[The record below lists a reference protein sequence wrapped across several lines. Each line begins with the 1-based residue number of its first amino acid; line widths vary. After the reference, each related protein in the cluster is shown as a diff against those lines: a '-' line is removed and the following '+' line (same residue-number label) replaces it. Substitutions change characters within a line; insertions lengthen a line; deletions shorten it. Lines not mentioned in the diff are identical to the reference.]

1 MPFKPESRQYR
12 AFSATNFR
20 ALEDEG
26 GEESYLVRGYWTT
39 FGEEYALMPD
49 WFEQVDAHALDDA
62 DMDDVIFQLNHA
74 GAPLARQRNGSLKL
88 KIDSHGG
95 WCEADLGGCREGRD
109 IYESIKNGLI
119 VEMSF
124 GFTISRD
131 KGIEYTEDEDGII
144 HSTIMRIDRVF
155 DISCVSIPANP
166 GTEISSARSYLDGVI
181 EARRQ
186 QEEVL
191 RRAEEDRERRQAA
204 LERLKGM
211 SLV

>member
-12 AFSATNFR
+12 AFSAANFR

-26 GEESYLVRGYWTT
+26 GEESYKVRGYFTT
-39 FGEEYALMPD
+39 FDQEYELMSD
-49 WFEQVDAHALDDA
+49 WYEKVDSHALDDA
-62 DMDDVIFQLNHA
+62 DMSDVIFQLNHE
-74 GAPLARQRNGSLKL
+74 GPVLARQRNGSLKI
-88 KIDSHGG
+88 KVDDHGG

-109 IYESIKNGLI
+109 LYESIKNGLI

-124 GFTISRD
+124 GFIISRN
-131 KGIEYTEDEDGII
+131 KGIEYTEDDDGII
-144 HSTIMRIDRVF
+144 HSTIVSIDRVF
-155 DISCVSIPANP
+155 DVSAVSIPANP

-191 RRAEEDRERRQAA
+191 RRAEEDSERRLAA
-204 LERLKGM
+204 LERLRGM
-211 SLV
+211 SLI